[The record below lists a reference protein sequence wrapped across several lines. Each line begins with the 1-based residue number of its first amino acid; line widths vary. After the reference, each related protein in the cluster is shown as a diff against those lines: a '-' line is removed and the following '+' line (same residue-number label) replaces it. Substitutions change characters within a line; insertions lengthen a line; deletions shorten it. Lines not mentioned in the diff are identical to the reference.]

1 MTHLTPAASR
11 IPYPASSFD
20 FAQDKLLTDPA
31 SRITFFR
38 LLRLAAPF
46 KWWMALAVLLGSL
59 TIGSS
64 VGLMAA
70 SAYIIASAALHPS
83 IADLAVPIVGVR
95 FFGIARGAFRYLE
108 RLVSHHVNFSLLARL
123 RVWFYTAI
131 EPLAP
136 ARLMQYRSGDLL
148 SRIVGDIETLQN
160 FYVRIIAPPMVALV
174 IAAFMALYLVSFSP
188 SLATIVLA
196 FMFLVG
202 VVVPIAVQR
211 LSRANNRRLVTAR
224 SELSARLVDGIQG
237 AADLIAFGRE
247 QSHAQ
252 RVSALSRELVGLQS
266 RIASLTGL
274 HNAVGNLLTHLAM
287 WSVLLIA
294 IPMVTSA
301 RLEGVY
307 LPVLV
312 LAVLASFEGVLA
324 LPLAFQYLESN
335 LESARRLF
343 EIVDARGLSPLPPFL
358 PGKGEIDS
366 PSLRGKGPGDRSAI
380 RVRDLTFRY
389 EAAAPLALD
398 RVSFDLRAGGS
409 LAIVGPSGAGKST
422 LVNLLLRFWD
432 YHIGQIIVGE
442 HDLRDYHPETARQFF
457 GVVSQMTHLFNST
470 IRKNLLLARPEASD
484 DDVIRAARQAQIH
497 DWICSLPQGYDT
509 LVGEQGLKLSGGERQ
524 RLAIARALLKDAPI
538 ILLDEATANLDP
550 VTERDVLQA
559 IRSLMQ
565 RRTTLMVTHR
575 LVGLESVDE
584 ILVLN
589 AGRVIERGTH
599 ADLLQLN
606 GAYRRMWNL
615 QNEVL
620 LPE

>member
-1 MTHLTPAASR
+1 MSRLTQHATR
-11 IPYPASSFD
+11 N
-20 FAQDKLLTDPA
+20 
-31 SRITFFR
+31 TFFR
-38 LLRLAAPF
+38 LLHLAAPF

-64 VGLMAA
+64 IGLMAA

-95 FFGIARGAFRYLE
+95 FFGIARGVFRYLE

-160 FYVRIIAPPMVALV
+160 FYIRIIAPPMVACV
-174 IAAFMALYLVSFSP
+174 IAAFMALYLRSFSP
-188 SLATIVLA
+188 SLAAIVLA

-202 VVVPIAVQR
+202 AVVPIAVQR
-211 LSRANNRRLVTAR
+211 LSQTNNRRLVTTR

-266 RIASLTGL
+266 RMASLTGL

-287 WSVLLIA
+287 WCVLLIA

-324 LPLAFQYLESN
+324 LPLAFQYLETN

-343 EIVDARGLSPLPPFL
+343 EIVDARDLSPNPF
-358 PGKGEIDS
+358 PRREGG
-366 PSLRGKGPGDRSAI
+366 RGDRSAI
-380 RVRDLTFRY
+380 RVHNLTFRY
-389 EAAAPLALD
+389 EPNAPLALD

-409 LAIVGPSGAGKST
+409 LAIVGPSGAGKSS
-422 LVNLLLRFWD
+422 LVNLLLRFWEYD
-432 YHIGQIIVGE
+432 AGEIIVAGRE
-442 HDLRDYHPETARQFF
+442 LREYAPDAARQLFA
-457 GVVSQMTHLFNST
+457 VVSQTTHLFNTT
-470 IRKNLLLARPEASD
+470 IRQNLLLARPEASD
-484 DDVIRAARQAQIH
+484 DDVIHAARQAQIH

-538 ILLDEATANLDP
+538 ILFDEATANLDP

-565 RRTTLMVTHR
+565 QRTTLMITHR
-575 LVGLESVDE
+575 LVGLELVDE

-606 GAYRRMWNL
+606 GVYRRMWNL